1 MATLTRDKNKKT
13 FKLTFMGPST
23 WRKVFLIKHDD
34 LHHKKEK
41 VVLDRSSTIPYGFA
55 NYKIRVY
62 AGAKFRSREVS
73 RWMVGFKF
81 GEFTWNR
88 KVALYKAKQL
98 RKKLKKLKKLK

>member
-1 MATLTRDKNKKT
+1 MFVRENKT
-13 FKLTFMGPST
+13 FKLSFMGAST
-23 WRKVFLIKHDD
+23 WRKIFLIKYND

-41 VVLDRSSTIPYGFA
+41 LVFDRSSTIPFMFA
-55 NYKIRVY
+55 NSRIKIY
-62 AGAKFRSREVS
+62 AGSKFRPRSVS

-98 RKKLKKLKKLK
+98 RKKKKKK

>member
-1 MATLTRDKNKKT
+1 
-13 FKLTFMGPST
+13 MGAST
-23 WRKVFLIKHDD
+23 WRKIFLIKYND

-41 VVLDRSSTIPYGFA
+41 IIFDRSSTVPLMFSNSRI
-55 NYKIRVY
+55 KIY
-62 AGAKFRSREVS
+62 SGSKLIERSFS

-98 RKKLKKLKKLK
+98 RKKKKKK

>member
-1 MATLTRDKNKKT
+1 MFIKEVKT

-23 WRKVFLIKHDD
+23 WRKIFLIKYNDIHQ
-34 LHHKKEK
+34 KKEK
-41 VVLDRSSTIPYGFA
+41 IIFDRSSTVPHMFA
-55 NYKIRVY
+55 NNQIRIY
-62 AGAKFRSREVS
+62 AGFKLRSRSVS

-98 RKKLKKLKKLK
+98 RKKKKKK